1 MAAEQRRINDELCLL
16 SQIETREAVET
27 ADRLCEVSGIDGIFI
42 GPGDLSASYGVPGQ
56 TDHPE
61 VVEAISRTV
70 ATAKQHGKRV
80 ALMVKAGDVGR
91 WAAKGVD
98 LFFCTSDIACLRITA
113 QSVSEQFRASL
124 NRAAGT

>member
-1 MAAEQRRINDELCLL
+1 
-16 SQIETREAVET
+16 
-27 ADRLCEVSGIDGIFI
+27 
-42 GPGDLSASYGVPGQ
+42 
-56 TDHPE
+56 
-61 VVEAISRTV
+61 
-70 ATAKQHGKRV
+70 
-80 ALMVKAGDVGR
+80 MVKAGDVGR